1 MSAFNESG
9 SSDLAIYF
17 GDFLSTIAAFTMPA
31 MADSVLVAR
40 QQVTAFLSNEG
51 SIDLEHAIAVTS
63 ELVANSV
70 VHAATE
76 LQVVLER
83 WQYMVKVVVEDFDNQ
98 LKNFIKIFPKDYKKV
113 LQKQSEKVKNELA
126 EKKPDNALDQMAN
139 ELGQQFLQPDFIN
152 NLVNNSLSCDNYLF
166 FSLPRMTVMSK
177 TKIIGI
183 GIAGNV
189 IWFDEDADLCNQDQ
203 LPVND
208 PKILSSFKFNK
219 IFIASLNPIYID
231 RIQHELLTL
240 GYTNNNIFKF
250 EKTNQYD
257 DLILKFNIDPQ
268 TFKIINQD

>member
-98 LKNFIKIFPKDYKKV
+98 LPV
-113 LQKQSEKVKNELA
+113 MRS
-126 EKKPDNALDQMAN
+126 LDVAVDSGRGMQ
-139 ELGQQFLQPDFIN
+139 I
-152 NLVNNSLSCDNYLF
+152 V
-166 FSLPRMTVMSK
+166 
-177 TKIIGI
+177 
-183 GIAGNV
+183 
-189 IWFDEDADLCNQDQ
+189 DEYADLWGYE
-203 LPVND
+203 LTE
-208 PKILSSFKFNK
+208 KGKRIWAGFNV
-219 IFIASLNPIYID
+219 A
-231 RIQHELLTL
+231 
-240 GYTNNNIFKF
+240 
-250 EKTNQYD
+250 
-257 DLILKFNIDPQ
+257 
-268 TFKIINQD
+268 